1 MGMFDDIVPEVAP
14 QHAAGG
20 GHTGGLFGDLVDAG
34 TAAAAQQQQATAS
47 RREQLRQH
55 LPSVAGGIAD
65 SALQGLLLGWGD
77 EAGAGIE
84 TMGGTT
90 GSYADAVMRRRLATA
105 AFREFHPYL
114 AFGSEV
120 VGSIPTMFAPVVGVS
135 ARGAQAMRAAST
147 PGQYLAAGARTG
159 ARPGFI
165 AGAGAADPNPNHG
178 TGEAVIQRTLGGT
191 VGAGIGTVA
200 GAGVGLVGNQINAMT
215 NLRPGLRA
223 GSDAAQMLETNAAG
237 NPTAEAMLA
246 RQRTA
251 IGDIAREL
259 QRDGVDPANVINS
272 MLPAYR
278 NGRGGLT
285 RDQIENVVAGHL
297 NNEPITAIAA
307 RINATEAQVQRMVER
322 FNTEIRPR
330 YEGSNLIEIIRTPS
344 RPGEVVAAPNMTS
357 LAYQVASSEGRGQQ
371 VAAQRLLQRQAD
383 EADNMAGLIGRSFG
397 SENFEQHAQTYREM
411 LAGRTRQMYAD
422 MYANNAG
429 PIINVAQTPALQAI
443 ARDPAF
449 RRALEFAARDATI
462 QGDQALATQILAGQ
476 LDARAVDMVQRSL
489 RRAASGTADPSESY
503 VAHTL
508 RGRFLDVA
516 DNAMPEFWGNRG
528 VFRMGMLADEALD
541 LGRTLSLRRGGS
553 NNEAWQFFQRHN
565 GNLARIDREIAATT
579 RRIAA
584 AAPGSN
590 AVANLNRQLQMAQAE
605 RGLVADIIDNFRR
618 SYGAGLIDELNTSGN
633 ANRFLTGAEARV
645 FRERVLHILG
655 GMPADPTAAQR
666 MAATRAVAPF
676 MGEIERAQLQKQ
688 TMRALYG
695 NSDTDRRLAKR
706 MAQNPVYQT
715 AAGLLTMNPSRAIQG
730 ATDMI
735 SNRAKEV
742 RYENIANLLSA
753 TEMRETYNLARLLRD
768 QMARSQLPNLPVQSV
783 ERLVQR
789 LPARLQTI
797 VRGRLGGGEI
807 RGNDL
812 LTFLA
817 RVLSAYATTS
827 TYGAQRQ

>member
-1 MGMFDDIVPEVAP
+1 MGMFDDLVPQDAP
-14 QHAAGG
+14 QAAGG
-20 GHTGGLFGDLVDAG
+20 GQTGGLFGDLVDAG
-34 TAAAAQQQQATAS
+34 TAAAVQQQQAVAS

-55 LPSVAGGIAD
+55 LPSVAGGMAD
-65 SALQGLLLGWGD
+65 SARQGLLLGWGD
-77 EAGAGIE
+77 EAGAGLE

-120 VGSIPTMFAPVVGVS
+120 VGSVPTMFAPWLGVS

-178 TGEAVIQRTLGGT
+178 TGEAIIQRTFGGA

-200 GAGVGLVGNQINAMT
+200 GAGVGLAGNALNAAT
-215 NLRPGLRA
+215 NLRPGFRA

-259 QRDGVDPANVINS
+259 QRDGIDPAEIVRR
-272 MLPAYR
+272 MLPQYR
-278 NGRGGLT
+278 TPSGGTL
-285 RDQIENVVAGHL
+285 
-297 NNEPITAIAA
+297 
-307 RINATEAQVQRMVER
+307 TEAQREDLVARLLRGDGPTEIGTFLGVSPGVAGRMITR
-322 FNTEIRPR
+322 FNTEYRPR
-330 YEGSNLIEIIRTPS
+330 FEGSNLIEIIRTPS

-383 EADNMAGLIGRSFG
+383 EADNMAGLIGNTFG
-397 SENFEQHAQTYREM
+397 AENFEQFAQQYREM
-411 LAGRTRQMYAD
+411 VQGRTRASYGAMH
-422 MYANNAG
+422 ANNPG
-429 PIINVAQTPALQAI
+429 VILNLNEIPQL
-443 ARDPAF
+443 ARLRQVPAF
-449 RRALEFAARDATI
+449 RDALEFAAQAAYI
-462 QGDQALATQILAGQ
+462 EGDDALAGAIRAGL
-476 LDARAVDMVQRSL
+476 LDSRAVDHLQRQL
-489 RRAASGTADPSESY
+489 RLAGEGLADRTRTHILGTMRGHVLQ
-503 VAHTL
+503 VAEE
-508 RGRFLDVA
+508 R
-516 DNAMPEFWGNRG
+516 MPEYWGTRG
-528 VFRMGMLADEALD
+528 MFRLSMAADEALE
-541 LGRTLSLRRGGS
+541 LGRTLATRAGGS
-553 NNEAWQFFQRHN
+553 GSEGWQFWRNWSAQTR
-565 GNLARIDREIAATT
+565 AVQEEIAELT
-579 RRIAA
+579 RQIQGAG
-584 AAPGSN
+584 PGSN
-590 AVANLNRQLQMAQAE
+590 ALANLQRRMQMAQAE
-605 RGLVADIIDNFRR
+605 MQLLNEINDNFRR
-618 SYGAGLIDELNTSGN
+618 SFGAGVLDDLNRNGN

-655 GMPADPTAAQR
+655 GMPESPSAAQR
-666 MAATRAVAPF
+666 AAATRAVAPF

-742 RYENIANLLSA
+742 RYENIANLLTA
-753 TEMRETYNLARLLRD
+753 TEMRETFNLARLLRD
-768 QMARSQLPNLPVQSV
+768 QMARSHLPNAPMQGLD
-783 ERLVQR
+783 RLVGR

-797 VRGRLGGGEI
+797 VRERFGGGEI

-827 TYGAQRQ
+827 TFGAQRQ